1 MSNSRQSSV
10 GTISHRALDIKELLA
25 IALHIARFGGGDI
38 MSLVQKNELTE
49 SPEAR
54 SIELEYAYGP
64 HVNTN
69 LNKFEFVD
77 AVVGAGA
84 VGSGE

>member
-1 MSNSRQSSV
+1 
-10 GTISHRALDIKELLA
+10 
-25 IALHIARFGGGDI
+25 